1 MIGFIFFALAFAAMF
16 VLAMRREPL
25 SMWALWAA
33 AIAFLAQFGVFSGH
47 LHGPGMS
54 AMNLLA
60 FVPAAVLGLL
70 SFRSIRRAVITRPA
84 FKAVQRVL
92 PPVSKTEQEALD
104 AGTQGF
110 DAELFSG
117 RPSWSKLRAVNPIV
131 LTPEEQTSSTTRP
144 RSYAKS

>member
-1 MIGFIFFALAFAAMF
+1 MIGFIFFAVALAAMF

-60 FVPAAVLGLL
+60 FC
-70 SFRSIRRAVITRPA
+70 RRTRRAILER
-84 FKAVQRVL
+84 
-92 PPVSKTEQEALD
+92 KT
-104 AGTQGF
+104 
-110 DAELFSG
+110 
-117 RPSWSKLRAVNPIV
+117 
-131 LTPEEQTSSTTRP
+131 
-144 RSYAKS
+144 